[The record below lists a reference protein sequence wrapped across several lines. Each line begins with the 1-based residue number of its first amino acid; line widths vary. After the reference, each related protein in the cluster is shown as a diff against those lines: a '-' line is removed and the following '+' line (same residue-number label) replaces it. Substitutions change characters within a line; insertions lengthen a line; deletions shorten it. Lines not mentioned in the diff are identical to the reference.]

1 MPGRG
6 SPPQITPDTT
16 KTKGD
21 RGEQL
26 AAQHLVAQG
35 YHIVE
40 RNYRCRRG
48 EIDIIAEERG
58 VLCFVEVRSVASR
71 TFGDPLETIKP
82 AKQRRILL
90 AARHYIT
97 AKRIRD
103 RAIRFDVVGVV
114 HQPALEIQLVRGAFE
129 DHAMW

>member
-6 SPPQITPDTT
+6 SPPQTTDTT
-16 KTKGD
+16 KNKGD
-21 RGEQL
+21 WGEQL

-35 YHIVE
+35 YRIVE

-48 EIDIIAEERG
+48 EIDIIAEDGG

-71 TFGDPLETIKP
+71 AFGDPLETIKP

-97 AKRIRD
+97 TRRIRD
-103 RAIRFDVVGVV
+103 KAIRFDVVGVV
-114 HQPALEIQLVRGAFE
+114 HQPELEIRLVRGAFE
-129 DHAMW
+129 DRQAW